1 MFLLYG
7 ILAAALVVDFRHF
20 RIPNGLILVGIVAG
34 ISYTVRSDGLW
45 YLALLDGL
53 ILLLILYPFYMIGAF
68 GGGDVKL
75 LAVVGIFLGLEMGV
89 NVVVLS
95 LMAGAVCSVLKI
107 LYELFRKKWL
117 SFKHLYIHFS
127 LPIFIGTIL
136 VHFGGITWITF

>member
-7 ILAAALVVDFRHF
+7 ILAVALVADFRHF
-20 RIPNGLILVGIVAG
+20 RIPNVLILVGIMAG
-34 ISYTVRSDGLW
+34 IGYTAWSDGLW
-45 YLALLDGL
+45 YLALLEGL
-53 ILLLILYPFYMIGAF
+53 ILLLVLYPFYMIGAF

-89 NVVVLS
+89 NVAVLS
-95 LMAGAVCSVLKI
+95 LMTGAVCSVFKI

-136 VHFGGITWITF
+136 VQFGGITWITF

>member
-7 ILAAALVVDFRHF
+7 ILAVALVADFRHF
-20 RIPNGLILVGIVAG
+20 RIPNVLILVGIMAG
-34 ISYTVRSDGLW
+34 IGYTAWSDGLW
-45 YLALLDGL
+45 YLALLEGL
-53 ILLLILYPFYMIGAF
+53 ILLLVLYPFYMIGAF

-89 NVVVLS
+89 NVAVLS
-95 LMAGAVCSVLKI
+95 LMTGDVCSVFKI

-136 VHFGGITWITF
+136 VQFGGITWITF

>member
-7 ILAAALVVDFRHF
+7 ILAAALVADFRHF
-20 RIPNGLILVGIVAG
+20 CIPNGLILVGIVAG

-53 ILLLILYPFYMIGAF
+53 ILLFVLYPFYMIGAF